1 MAPPSSPPLVDNC
14 DAERRLREAE
24 ERLRDAIEELQRRQR
39 RAASHAQ
46 QHRHVDSPPCDHG
59 PDESCLAHAIGNLCL
74 TFLLSYGVRVGIGI
88 LLLAFKLVGGQSY
101 SSLLDLK
108 VSSLKFGF
116 RFSVNI
122 DFALKSKSV
131 HVSDLVFVRLAEICF
146 YS

>member
-108 VSSLKFGF
+108 DVICMFNS
-116 RFSVNI
+116 
-122 DFALKSKSV
+122 
-131 HVSDLVFVRLAEICF
+131 FVANMIRWNG
-146 YS
+146 